1 MDETDP
7 ITEIDELQTE
17 LCILQSHLDRLLSRI
32 RQNEEV
38 FFRFQSLETQLL
50 TLNSLR
56 ELVEHVLDDTRT
68 VFELDWVTLA
78 LVDAK
83 GKIERFLQEDGLLP
97 GSRKELI
104 LLASDLP
111 LRPIFGR
118 GFRPYLG
125 VFSAKH
131 QVLFPSEPFPQ
142 SCALLP
148 LVRRG
153 EFLGALS
160 LGSAETTRF
169 TLGMATDFL
178 ERLRQV
184 LAVCLENT
192 LNFELLRRTSLI
204 DTLTGVNNRR
214 FFEQRLKE
222 EIDRAQRTGEPLACL
237 FLDIDH
243 FKRINDSF
251 GHQSGDLVLAEV
263 ASQIRSQLRSQ
274 DVLARYGGEE
284 FVALLSSADE
294 QRAVE
299 IAERIRRR
307 IEVHQITDHNGQAI
321 SVTLSIGIAEY
332 DPHRVSPMTEADQ
345 QRLLE
350 LADRALYEAK
360 RDGRNRVASGGTYL
374 CPAERQTVR
383 RA

>member
-1 MDETDP
+1 MADRDP
-7 ITEIDELQTE
+7 LGEINQLQTE
-17 LCILQSHLDRLLSRI
+17 LCILQSHLDRLLTRI

-68 VFELDWVTLA
+68 VFELNFVTLA
-78 LVDAK
+78 LIDAK
-83 GKIERFLQEDGLLP
+83 GQVEQFLQEDGLPAGKL
-97 GSRKELI
+97 KELI
-104 LLASDLP
+104 LLPSDLS
-111 LRPIFGR
+111 LKPIFGR
-118 GFRPYLG
+118 GLRPYLG
-125 VFSAKH
+125 VFGARH
-131 QVLFPSEPFPQ
+131 QVLFPGETTPQ

-153 EFLGALS
+153 ELLGVLS
-160 LGSAETTRF
+160 LGSAEPTRF

-184 LAVCLENT
+184 LSVCLENT

-243 FKRINDSF
+243 FKRINDTF

-284 FVALLSSADE
+284 FVALLSSASE
-294 QRAVE
+294 RQAIE
-299 IAERIRRR
+299 IAERIRKR
-307 IEVHQITDHNGQAI
+307 IQAHQIVDHNGQTI
-321 SVTLSIGIAEY
+321 TVTLSIGVAEY
-332 DPHRVSPMTEADQ
+332 DPARVSPMTETDQ
-345 QRLLE
+345 QRFLE
-350 LADRALYEAK
+350 LADQALYVAK
-360 RDGRNRVASGGTYL
+360 RNGRNQVASGGTYL
-374 CPAERQTVR
+374 CLTERQAIR

>member
-7 ITEIDELQTE
+7 IAEIDQLQTE
-17 LCILQSHLDRLLSRI
+17 LCILQSHLDRLLTCI
-32 RQNEEV
+32 RQNEGV
-38 FFRFQSLETQLL
+38 LRRFQSLETQLL
-50 TLNSLR
+50 ALNSLR
-56 ELVEHVLDDTRT
+56 ELVEHVLEDTRT
-68 VFELDWVTLA
+68 LFDLDFVTFA

-83 GKIERFLQEDGLLP
+83 GKIKQFLQEDGLAASNL
-97 GSRKELI
+97 KELI
-104 LLASDLP
+104 LFTSDIP
-111 LRPIFGR
+111 LKPIFGR
-118 GFRPYLG
+118 AFRPYLG
-125 VFSAKH
+125 EFNARH
-131 QVLFPSEPFPQ
+131 QALFPGEPPPK

-153 EFLGALS
+153 ELLGALN
-160 LGSAETTRF
+160 LGSTEPTRF
-169 TLGMATDFL
+169 ILGMATDFL
-178 ERLRQV
+178 DRLRQI

-214 FFEQRLKE
+214 FFEQRLGE
-222 EIDRAQRTGEPLACL
+222 EIDRAARTGEPLACL

-243 FKRINDSF
+243 FKRINDTY

-294 QRAVE
+294 RRAQEV
-299 IAERIRRR
+299 AERIRRR
-307 IEVHQITDHNGQAI
+307 IEAHKIADHNGRTI
-321 SVTLSIGIAEY
+321 SVTLSIGVAEY
-332 DPHRVSPMTEADQ
+332 DPKQVLSMTEIDQ
-345 QRLLE
+345 QRFLE
-350 LADRALYEAK
+350 LADQALYTAK
-360 RDGRNRVASGGTYL
+360 RSGRNRVASGGVYL
-374 CPAERQTVR
+374 RPPEVQAAQ

>member
-7 ITEIDELQTE
+7 IAEIDQLQTE
-17 LCILQSHLDRLLSRI
+17 LCILQSHLDRLLTCI
-32 RQNEEV
+32 RQNEGV
-38 FFRFQSLETQLL
+38 LRRFQSLETQLL
-50 TLNSLR
+50 ALNSLR
-56 ELVEHVLDDTRT
+56 ELVEHVLEDTRT
-68 VFELDWVTLA
+68 VFELDFVTFA

-83 GKIERFLQEDGLLP
+83 GKINQFLQEDGLASSNL
-97 GSRKELI
+97 KELI
-104 LLASDLP
+104 LFTSDLP
-111 LRPIFGR
+111 LKPIFGR
-118 GFRPYLG
+118 TFRPYVG
-125 VFSAKH
+125 EFNARH
-131 QVLFPSEPFPQ
+131 HALFPGELSPK

-153 EFLGALS
+153 ELLGALN
-160 LGSAETTRF
+160 LGSAEPTRF
-169 TLGMATDFL
+169 ILGMATDFL
-178 ERLRQV
+178 DRLRQI

-214 FFEQRLKE
+214 FFEQRLGE
-222 EIDRAQRTGEPLACL
+222 EIDRAARTGEPLACL

-243 FKRINDSF
+243 FKRINDTY

-294 QRAVE
+294 RRAQEV
-299 IAERIRRR
+299 AERIRRR
-307 IEVHQITDHNGQAI
+307 IEAHKITDHNGRTI
-321 SVTLSIGIAEY
+321 SVTLSIGAAEY
-332 DPHRVSPMTEADQ
+332 DPKQVSAMTEIDQ
-345 QRLLE
+345 QRFLE
-350 LADRALYEAK
+350 LADQALYAAK
-360 RDGRNRVASGGTYL
+360 RSGRNRVASGGVYFRPPEAL
-374 CPAERQTVR
+374 AAQ